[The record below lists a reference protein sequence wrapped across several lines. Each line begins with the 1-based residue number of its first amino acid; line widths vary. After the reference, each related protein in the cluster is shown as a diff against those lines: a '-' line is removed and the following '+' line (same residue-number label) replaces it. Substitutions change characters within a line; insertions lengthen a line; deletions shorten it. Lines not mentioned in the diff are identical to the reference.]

1 MGTPKTQATLPGS
14 IPTGAGGVRPTVQR
28 HYIAERDPTTEY
40 TNPSRCDVTPPRP
53 KINDTVPPGHGVEI
67 DNSTNPFS
75 HLLVPSPDPALSI
88 VPTEGR
94 RSKTRDDKHPIPP
107 CLPTEAKKN
116 RLPGSIKPPCFYF
129 QPAPEP
135 TSAKPARLKTDSQ
148 GQRTLQISDGTTLQ
162 TSTQTRAKRLGDY
175 IPPQSLVL
183 DKWELPGPEPIGS
196 TSEAS
201 GTTGKRSGAR
211 GTNPQVD
218 GERY

>member
-75 HLLVPSPDPALSI
+75 HLLVPSPHPALSI

-94 RSKTRDDKHPIPP
+94 QSKTWDDKHPIPP
-107 CLPTEAKKN
+107 CLPTEAKKPPS
-116 RLPGSIKPPCFYF
+116 RLYQAALLLF
-129 QPAPEP
+129 
-135 TSAKPARLKTDSQ
+135 SACSRAHERQARPLKD
-148 GQRTLQISDGTTLQ
+148 GQ
-162 TSTQTRAKRLGDY
+162 
-175 IPPQSLVL
+175 
-183 DKWELPGPEPIGS
+183 PGPKNAADIRWDHAANVDPDSRKKTWRLYPTAE
-196 TSEAS
+196 
-201 GTTGKRSGAR
+201 SGA
-211 GTNPQVD
+211 G
-218 GERY
+218 